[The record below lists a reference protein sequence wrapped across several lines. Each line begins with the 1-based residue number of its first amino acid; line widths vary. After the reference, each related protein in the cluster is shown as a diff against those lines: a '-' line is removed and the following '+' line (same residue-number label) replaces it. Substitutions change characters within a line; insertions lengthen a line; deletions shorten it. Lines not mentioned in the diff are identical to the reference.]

1 MLIFQRMQILCA
13 ALLLGV
19 NFILVGC
26 GTVRQ
31 DPADDENLVV
41 VYNCGTED
49 WTDPI
54 AKEFQE
60 ETGIRVQLVDGTSDA
75 LMTRIRTEQENPR
88 GDVLWGGVEDVYL
101 SLTSYLASYDCP
113 EEGALRSDY
122 VGGDKAYYLITE
134 DPYVLAYNTD
144 LIDAEDAPTGWSDLF
159 KSRFRGRIALAD
171 PTKSL
176 VSYDVLMTMMDV
188 LGGDNALI
196 SRMED
201 QLDGHMVSASAE
213 QVKAVVSGAY
223 AVTATAEQPVLRSR
237 SAGAHIEVVYPREG
251 TRVSAT
257 GVAIIKNAPHAD
269 NAKKFLD
276 FAMSREVHGRLGSY
290 EFRSSRVDIST
301 PPNLRPLSEIPHT
314 RFDTQRAVSFRDEF
328 LSKWRAAV
336 IK

>member
-19 NFILVGC
+19 SSVLVGC
-26 GTVRQ
+26 GSARQ
-31 DPADDENLVV
+31 APTDDENLVV
-41 VYNCGTED
+41 VYNCGAED

-144 LIDAEDAPTGWSDLF
+144 LIDAEDAPTGWSDVVGTWVADSGCGCTHRPLLP
-159 KSRFRGRIALAD
+159 RAVIVAGWVRG
-171 PTKSL
+171 
-176 VSYDVLMTMMDV
+176 
-188 LGGDNALI
+188 LG
-196 SRMED
+196 
-201 QLDGHMVSASAE
+201 AS
-213 QVKAVVSGAY
+213 SGA
-223 AVTATAEQPVLRSR
+223 
-237 SAGAHIEVVYPREG
+237 GA
-251 TRVSAT
+251 
-257 GVAIIKNAPHAD
+257 
-269 NAKKFLD
+269 
-276 FAMSREVHGRLGSY
+276 
-290 EFRSSRVDIST
+290 
-301 PPNLRPLSEIPHT
+301 
-314 RFDTQRAVSFRDEF
+314 
-328 LSKWRAAV
+328 
-336 IK
+336 

>member
-19 NFILVGC
+19 SSVLVGC
-26 GTVRQ
+26 GSARQ
-31 DPADDENLVV
+31 APADDENLVV
-41 VYNCGTED
+41 VYNCGAED

-122 VGGDKAYYLITE
+122 VGGDKAFYLMTE

-144 LIDAEDAPTGWSDLF
+144 LVDAEDAPTGWSDLF

-171 PTKSL
+171 PTKSM

-257 GVAIIKNAPHAD
+257 GVAIIKNAPHIE

-276 FAMSREVHGRLGSY
+276 FVMSRRVHERLGVY
-290 EFRSSRVDIST
+290 ERRSTRADVT
-301 PPNLRPLSEIPHT
+301 APPNLPTLAEIHST
-314 RFDTQRAVSFRDEF
+314 RFDARHAAAFRDEF
-328 LSKWRAAV
+328 LSEWRAAV